1 MKTWFFPACLAF
13 LSWGIWAFLPKL
25 TVRFIDPRSAIIFA
39 ALGGVLVAI
48 TALITLDFKIQTDPR
63 GIGLAVLS
71 GVLGVGGGLAYLFAM
86 RQGPVTIIATVTALY
101 PVLAI
106 LLAQFVLGEVVSLKQ
121 WLGVALGLVAIALIA
136 T

>member
-1 MKTWFFPACLAF
+1 MKSWLTPAALAF
-13 LSWGIWAFLPKL
+13 LAWGVWAFLPKL

-39 ALGGVLVAI
+39 ALGGVLVAVA
-48 TALITLDFKIQTDPR
+48 ALITLDFKIQTDPR
-63 GIGLAVLS
+63 GVGLALLS

-86 RQGPVTIIATVTALY
+86 RQGPVTIVATVTALY

-106 LLAQFVLGEVVSLKQ
+106 LLAQFALGEVVSLKQ
-121 WLGVALGLVAIALIA
+121 WLGVGFGLIAIALIA

>member
-1 MKTWFFPACLAF
+1 MKPWLLPASIAF
-13 LSWGIWAFLPKL
+13 LSWGVWAFLPKL

-121 WLGVALGLVAIALIA
+121 WLGVVLGLVAIALIA